1 VSYKSNNES
10 RSMKTT
16 RKRASAKKVT
26 LVDVAEAA
34 GVSAITVS
42 RVINQP
48 EKVSE
53 SLRQQVQKAVDSLG
67 YIPNQYAS
75 SLASAKS
82 KVIGVAIP
90 SLTNIVFTDV
100 LRGIYDVMG
109 AAGYKVLLVDTHY
122 SPLEEEKMIRT
133 LLSQAPEGMII
144 TGGDQTKACQN
155 ILQKSR
161 IPIVQIM
168 EILNQPLDMNI
179 GFSHYQAGYDVVT
192 HLLQEG
198 YARIG
203 FIGARMDPR
212 VQQRLHGYKTAL
224 DDAGK
229 FWKNFVVTTPEP
241 SSIAV
246 GGELFRS
253 LMATTNG
260 VIDAVFC
267 ANDDLALGAL
277 FESQRMNIK
286 IPTDMAICGFNDTE
300 AAEYVNPS
308 LTSVYVGRYQMGV
321 KAAEMLVETLS
332 GKQLPN
338 KVIDMGYEIKKRLS
352 TSR

>member
-1 VSYKSNNES
+1 
-10 RSMKTT
+10 MKNS

-26 LVDVAEAA
+26 LVDVALAA

-48 EKVSE
+48 DKVSE

-67 YIPNQYAS
+67 YIPNQHAS

-90 SLTNIVFTDV
+90 SLSNIVFTDV

-144 TGGDQTKACQN
+144 TGGDQTKSCQN
-155 ILQKSR
+155 MLQKSR
-161 IPIVQIM
+161 VPIVQIM
-168 EILNQPLDMNI
+168 EMLEQPLDMNI
-179 GFSHYQAGYDVVT
+179 GFSHFQAGYDVVT
-192 HLLQEG
+192 HLLQQG
-198 YARIG
+198 CSRIG

-212 VQQRLHGYKTAL
+212 VQQRMQGYKSAL

-229 FWKNFVVTTPEP
+229 LWKNFIVTTPEP
-241 SSIAV
+241 SSIMV
-246 GGELFRS
+246 GGELFKS
-253 LMATTNG
+253 LMANTNG
-260 VIDAVFC
+260 VLDAVFC

-277 FESQRMNIK
+277 FESQRMNISV
-286 IPTDMAICGFNDTE
+286 PRDMAICGFNDTE
-300 AAEYVNPS
+300 AATYVNPS
-308 LTSVYVGRYQMGV
+308 LTSVYVGRYEMGV
-321 KAAEMLVETLS
+321 KAAEMLVETLN
-332 GKQLPN
+332 GKPLTN
-338 KVIDMGYEIKKRLS
+338 KIVDMGYDIKKRLS

>member
-1 VSYKSNNES
+1 
-10 RSMKTT
+10 MKTG
-16 RKRASAKKVT
+16 RKRTSGKKVT
-26 LVDVAEAA
+26 LVDVAAAA

-90 SLTNIVFTDV
+90 SLSNIVFTDV

-109 AAGYKVLLVDTHY
+109 TAGYKVLLVDTHY

-144 TGGDQTKACQN
+144 TGGDQTRACQN

-168 EILNQPLDMNI
+168 EILPQPLDMNI
-179 GFSHYQAGYDVVT
+179 GFSHYQAGYDVVK
-192 HLLQEG
+192 HLLDQG
-198 YARIG
+198 CARIG

-212 VQQRLHGYKTAL
+212 VQQRMQGYKMAL
-224 DDAGK
+224 EDAGK
-229 FWKNFVVTTPEP
+229 YWKNFIVTTPEP

-246 GGELFRS
+246 GGELFKS
-253 LMATTNG
+253 LMANTKG

-277 FESQRMNIK
+277 FESQRMNIRV
-286 IPTDMAICGFNDTE
+286 PGDMAICGFNDIE
-300 AAEYVNPS
+300 AAQFVNPS
-308 LTSVYVGRYQMGV
+308 LTSVSAGRYEMGV
-321 KAAEMLVETLS
+321 KAAEMLVDTLN
-332 GKQLPN
+332 GKHPA
-338 KVIDMGYEIKKRLS
+338 KKIVDMGYQIKQRLS
-352 TSR
+352 TTR

>member
-1 VSYKSNNES
+1 
-10 RSMKTT
+10 MKNS

-26 LVDVAEAA
+26 LVDVALAA

-48 EKVSE
+48 DKVSE

-67 YIPNQYAS
+67 YIPNQHAS

-90 SLTNIVFTDV
+90 SLSNIVFTDV

-155 ILQKSR
+155 MLQKSR
-161 IPIVQIM
+161 VPIVQIM
-168 EILNQPLDMNI
+168 EMLEQPLDMNI
-179 GFSHYQAGYDVVT
+179 GFSHFQAGYDVVT
-192 HLLQEG
+192 HLLQQG
-198 YARIG
+198 CSRIG

-212 VQQRLHGYKTAL
+212 VQQRMQGYKSAL

-229 FWKNFVVTTPEP
+229 LWKNFIVTTPEP
-241 SSIAV
+241 SSIMV
-246 GGELFRS
+246 GGELFKS
-253 LMATTNG
+253 LMANTNG
-260 VIDAVFC
+260 VLDAVFC

-277 FESQRMNIK
+277 FESQRMNIS
-286 IPTDMAICGFNDTE
+286 IPRDMAICGFNDTE
-300 AAEYVNPS
+300 AATYVNPS
-308 LTSVYVGRYQMGV
+308 LTSVYVGRYEMGV
-321 KAAEMLVETLS
+321 KAAEMLVETLN
-332 GKQLPN
+332 GKTPIN
-338 KVIDMGYEIKKRLS
+338 KIVDMGYDIKKRLS

>member
-1 VSYKSNNES
+1 
-10 RSMKTT
+10 MKTG
-16 RKRASAKKVT
+16 RKRTSGKKVT
-26 LVDVAEAA
+26 LVDVAAAA

-90 SLTNIVFTDV
+90 SLSNIVFTDV

-109 AAGYKVLLVDTHY
+109 TAGYKVLLVDTHY

-144 TGGDQTKACQN
+144 TGGDQTRACQN

-168 EILNQPLDMNI
+168 EMLPQPLDMNI
-179 GFSHYQAGYDVVT
+179 GLSHYQAGYDVVK
-192 HLLQEG
+192 HLLDKG
-198 YARIG
+198 CARIG

-212 VQQRLHGYKTAL
+212 VQQRMQGYKTAL
-224 DDAGK
+224 EDAGK
-229 FWKNFVVTTPEP
+229 YWKNFIVTTPEP

-246 GGELFRS
+246 GGELFKS
-253 LMATTNG
+253 LMAATNG
-260 VIDAVFC
+260 VVDAVFC

-277 FESQRMNIK
+277 FESQRMNIRV
-286 IPTDMAICGFNDTE
+286 PSDMAICGFNDIE
-300 AAEYVNPS
+300 AAQFVNPS
-308 LTSVYVGRYQMGV
+308 LTSVSVGRYDMGV
-321 KAAEMLVETLS
+321 RAAEMLVDTLN
-332 GKQLPN
+332 GKHPA
-338 KVIDMGYEIKKRLS
+338 KKIVDMGYQIKQRLS
-352 TSR
+352 TTR

>member
-1 VSYKSNNES
+1 
-10 RSMKTT
+10 MKNS

-26 LVDVAEAA
+26 LVDVALAA

-48 EKVSE
+48 DKVSE

-67 YIPNQYAS
+67 YIPNQHAS

-90 SLTNIVFTDV
+90 SLSNIVFTDV

-155 ILQKSR
+155 MLQKSR
-161 IPIVQIM
+161 VPIVQIM
-168 EILNQPLDMNI
+168 EMLEQPLDMNI
-179 GFSHYQAGYDVVT
+179 GFSHFQAGYDVVT
-192 HLLQEG
+192 HLLQQG
-198 YARIG
+198 CSRIG

-212 VQQRLHGYKTAL
+212 VQQRMQGYKSAL

-229 FWKNFVVTTPEP
+229 LWKNFIVTTPEP
-241 SSIAV
+241 SSIMV
-246 GGELFRS
+246 GGELFKS
-253 LMATTNG
+253 LMANTNG
-260 VIDAVFC
+260 VLDAVFC

-277 FESQRMNIK
+277 FESQRMNISV
-286 IPTDMAICGFNDTE
+286 PRDMAICGFNDTE
-300 AAEYVNPS
+300 AATYVNPS
-308 LTSVYVGRYQMGV
+308 LTSVYVGRYEMGV
-321 KAAEMLVETLS
+321 KAAEMLVETLN
-332 GKQLPN
+332 GKPLTN
-338 KVIDMGYEIKKRLS
+338 KIVDMGYDIKKRLS

>member
-1 VSYKSNNES
+1 
-10 RSMKTT
+10 MKTG
-16 RKRASAKKVT
+16 RKRTSGKKVT
-26 LVDVAEAA
+26 LVDVAAAA

-48 EKVSE
+48 DKVSE

-90 SLTNIVFTDV
+90 SLSNIVFTDV

-109 AAGYKVLLVDTHY
+109 TAGYKVLLVDTHY

-144 TGGDQTKACQN
+144 TGGDQTRACQN

-168 EILNQPLDMNI
+168 EMLQQPLDMNV
-179 GFSHYQAGYDVVT
+179 GLSHYQAGYDVVK
-192 HLLQEG
+192 HLLDKG
-198 YARIG
+198 CARIG

-212 VQQRLHGYKTAL
+212 VQQRMQGYKAAL
-224 DDAGK
+224 EDAGK
-229 FWKNFVVTTPEP
+229 YWKNFIVTTPEP

-246 GGELFRS
+246 GGELFKS
-253 LMATTNG
+253 LMAATKG

-277 FESQRMNIK
+277 FESQRMNIRV
-286 IPTDMAICGFNDTE
+286 PSDMAICGFNDIE
-300 AAEYVNPS
+300 AAQFVNPS
-308 LTSVYVGRYQMGV
+308 LTSVSVGRYEMGV
-321 KAAEMLVETLS
+321 KAAEMLVDTLN
-332 GKQLPN
+332 GKQAV
-338 KVIDMGYEIKKRLS
+338 KKIVDMGYQIKQRLS
-352 TSR
+352 STR

>member
-1 VSYKSNNES
+1 
-10 RSMKTT
+10 MKNS

-26 LVDVAEAA
+26 LVDVALAA

-48 EKVSE
+48 DKVSE

-67 YIPNQYAS
+67 YIPNQHAS

-90 SLTNIVFTDV
+90 SLSNIVFTDV

-155 ILQKSR
+155 MLQKSR
-161 IPIVQIM
+161 VPIVQIM
-168 EILNQPLDMNI
+168 EMLEQPLDMNI
-179 GFSHYQAGYDVVT
+179 GFSHFQAGYDVVT
-192 HLLQEG
+192 HLLKQG
-198 YARIG
+198 CSRIG

-212 VQQRLHGYKTAL
+212 VQQRMQGYKSAL

-229 FWKNFVVTTPEP
+229 LWKNFIVTTPEP
-241 SSIAV
+241 SSIMV
-246 GGELFRS
+246 GGELFKS
-253 LMATTNG
+253 LMANTNG
-260 VIDAVFC
+260 VLDAVFC

-277 FESQRMNIK
+277 FESQRMNISV
-286 IPTDMAICGFNDTE
+286 PRDMAICGFNDTE
-300 AAEYVNPS
+300 AATYVNPS
-308 LTSVYVGRYQMGV
+308 LTSVYVGRYEMGV
-321 KAAEMLVETLS
+321 KAAEMLVETLN
-332 GKQLPN
+332 GKTPIN
-338 KVIDMGYEIKKRLS
+338 KIVDMGYDIKKRSS

>member
-1 VSYKSNNES
+1 
-10 RSMKTT
+10 MKTG
-16 RKRASAKKVT
+16 RKRTSGKKVT
-26 LVDVAEAA
+26 LVDVAAAA

-90 SLTNIVFTDV
+90 SLSNIVFTDV

-109 AAGYKVLLVDTHY
+109 TAGYKVLLVDTHY

-144 TGGDQTKACQN
+144 TGGDQTRACQN

-168 EILNQPLDMNI
+168 EMLQQPLDMNI
-179 GFSHYQAGYDVVT
+179 GLSHYQAGYDVVK
-192 HLLQEG
+192 HLLDKG
-198 YARIG
+198 CARIG

-212 VQQRLHGYKTAL
+212 VQQRMQGYKTAL
-224 DDAGK
+224 EDAGK
-229 FWKNFVVTTPEP
+229 YWKNFIVTTPEP

-246 GGELFRS
+246 GGELFKS
-253 LMATTNG
+253 LMAATNG
-260 VIDAVFC
+260 VVDAVFC

-277 FESQRMNIK
+277 FESQRMNIRV
-286 IPTDMAICGFNDTE
+286 PADMAICGFNDIE
-300 AAEYVNPS
+300 AAQFVNPS
-308 LTSVYVGRYQMGV
+308 LTSVSVGRYEMGV
-321 KAAEMLVETLS
+321 RAAEMLVDTLN
-332 GKQLPN
+332 GKHPA
-338 KVIDMGYEIKKRLS
+338 KKIVDMGYQIKQRLS
-352 TSR
+352 TTR

>member
-1 VSYKSNNES
+1 
-10 RSMKTT
+10 MKTG
-16 RKRASAKKVT
+16 RKRTSGKKVT
-26 LVDVAEAA
+26 LVDVAAAA

-90 SLTNIVFTDV
+90 SLSNIVFTDV

-109 AAGYKVLLVDTHY
+109 TAGYKVLLVDTHY

-144 TGGDQTKACQN
+144 TGGDQTRACQN

-168 EILNQPLDMNI
+168 EMLPQPLDMNI
-179 GFSHYQAGYDVVT
+179 GLSHYQAGYDVVK
-192 HLLQEG
+192 HLLDKG
-198 YARIG
+198 CARIG

-212 VQQRLHGYKTAL
+212 VQQRMQGYKTAL
-224 DDAGK
+224 EDAGK
-229 FWKNFVVTTPEP
+229 YWKNFIVTTPEP

-246 GGELFRS
+246 GGELFKS
-253 LMATTNG
+253 LMAATNG
-260 VIDAVFC
+260 VVDAVFC

-277 FESQRMNIK
+277 FESQRMNIRV
-286 IPTDMAICGFNDTE
+286 PTDMAICGFNDIE
-300 AAEYVNPS
+300 AAQFVNPS
-308 LTSVYVGRYQMGV
+308 LSSVSVGRYEMGV
-321 KAAEMLVETLS
+321 RAAEMLVDTLN
-332 GKQLPN
+332 GKNPA
-338 KVIDMGYEIKKRLS
+338 KKIVDMGYQIKQRLS
-352 TSR
+352 TTR

>member
-1 VSYKSNNES
+1 
-10 RSMKTT
+10 MKTT
-16 RKRASAKKVT
+16 RKRTSGKKVT
-26 LVDVAEAA
+26 LVDVAELA

-82 KVIGVAIP
+82 KVIGVSIP
-90 SLTNIVFTDV
+90 SLSNIVFTDV

-109 AAGYKVLLVDTHY
+109 TAGYKVLLVDTHY

-155 ILQKSR
+155 VLQKSR

-168 EILNQPLDMNI
+168 EKLEEPLDMNI
-179 GFSHYQAGYDVVT
+179 GLSHIQAGYEVAE
-192 HLLQEG
+192 HLLQQG
-198 YARIG
+198 YSRIG
-203 FIGARMDPR
+203 FIGARMDSR
-212 VQQRLHGYKTAL
+212 VQQRLQGFKSAL
-224 DDAGK
+224 EKQDK

-241 SSIAV
+241 TSIAV
-246 GGELFRS
+246 GGQLFKS
-253 LMATTNG
+253 LMANTKG

-286 IPTDMAICGFNDTE
+286 VPGDMAICGFNDIE
-300 AAEYVNPS
+300 AAQYVNPS
-308 LTSVYVGRYQMGV
+308 LTSVYVGRYEMGIR
-321 KAAEMLVETLS
+321 AAEMLVDTLA
-332 GKQLPN
+332 GKELPH
-338 KVIDMGYEIKKRLS
+338 KIIDMGFEIRKRLS

>member
-1 VSYKSNNES
+1 
-10 RSMKTT
+10 MKTT
-16 RKRASAKKVT
+16 RKRTSGKKVT
-26 LVDVAEAA
+26 LVDVAEVA

-82 KVIGVAIP
+82 KVIGVSIP
-90 SLTNIVFTDV
+90 SLSNIVFTDV

-109 AAGYKVLLVDTHY
+109 TAGYKVLLVDTHY

-168 EILNQPLDMNI
+168 EALEEPLDMNI
-179 GFSHYQAGYDVVT
+179 GFSHVQAGYEVAM
-192 HLLQEG
+192 HLLQQG
-198 YARIG
+198 YSRIG
-203 FIGARMDPR
+203 FIGARMDSR
-212 VQQRLHGYKTAL
+212 VQQRLQGFKSAL
-224 DDAGK
+224 EKQDK

-241 SSIAV
+241 TSIAV
-246 GGELFRS
+246 GGQLFKS
-253 LMATTNG
+253 LMANTKG

-286 IPTDMAICGFNDTE
+286 VPGDLAICGFNDIE
-300 AAEYVNPS
+300 AAQYVNPS
-308 LTSVYVGRYQMGV
+308 MTSVYVGRYEMGV
-321 KAAEMLVETLS
+321 KAAEMLVDTLA
-332 GKQLPN
+332 GKELPQ
-338 KVIDMGYEIKKRLS
+338 KVIDMGFEIRKRLS

>member
-1 VSYKSNNES
+1 
-10 RSMKTT
+10 MKTT
-16 RKRASAKKVT
+16 RKRTSGKKVT

-90 SLTNIVFTDV
+90 SLSNIVFTDV

-109 AAGYKVLLVDTHY
+109 DAGYKVLLVDTHY

-155 ILQKSR
+155 VLQKSR

-168 EILNQPLDMNI
+168 EKLEEPLDMNI
-179 GFSHYQAGYDVVT
+179 GLSHFQAGYEVAM
-192 HLLQEG
+192 HLLGQG
-198 YARIG
+198 YSRIG
-203 FIGARMDPR
+203 FIGARMDSR
-212 VQQRLHGYKTAL
+212 VQQRLQGFKAAL
-224 DDAGK
+224 EKQDK

-241 SSIAV
+241 TSISV
-246 GGELFRS
+246 GGQLFKS
-253 LMATTNG
+253 LMANTKG

-267 ANDDLALGAL
+267 ANDDLGLGAL

-286 IPTDMAICGFNDTE
+286 VPNDLAICGFNDIE
-300 AAEYVNPS
+300 AAQYVNPS
-308 LTSVYVGRYQMGV
+308 MTSVYVGRYEMGV
-321 KAAEMLVETLS
+321 KAAQMLVDTLA
-332 GKQLPN
+332 GKELPQKN
-338 KVIDMGYEIKKRLS
+338 IDMGFEIRQRLS

>member
-1 VSYKSNNES
+1 MKSP
-10 RSMKTT
+10 
-16 RKRASAKKVT
+16 RKRTSGKKVT

-53 SLRQQVQKAVDSLG
+53 PLRQQVQKAVDSLG

-90 SLTNIVFTDV
+90 SLSNIVFTDV

-109 AAGYKVLLVDTHY
+109 TAGYKVLLVDTHY

-155 ILQKSR
+155 VLQKSR

-168 EILNQPLDMNI
+168 EALEEPLDMNI
-179 GFSHYQAGYDVVT
+179 GFSHFQAGYEVAM
-192 HLLQEG
+192 HLLEQG
-198 YARIG
+198 YSRIG
-203 FIGARMDPR
+203 FIGARMDAR
-212 VQQRLHGYKTAL
+212 VQQRLQGFKSAL
-224 DDAGK
+224 EKHDK

-241 SSIAV
+241 TSIAV
-246 GGELFRS
+246 GGQLFKS
-253 LMATTNG
+253 LMANTKG

-267 ANDDLALGAL
+267 ANDDLGLGAL

-286 IPTDMAICGFNDTE
+286 VPGDLAICGFNDIE
-300 AAEYVNPS
+300 AAQYVNPS
-308 LTSVYVGRYQMGV
+308 MTSVYVGRYEMGV
-321 KAAEMLVETLS
+321 KAAEMLVDTLA
-332 GKQLPN
+332 GKELPQ
-338 KVIDMGYEIKKRLS
+338 KVIDMGFEIRKRLS

>member
-1 VSYKSNNES
+1 
-10 RSMKTT
+10 MKNS

-26 LVDVAEAA
+26 LVDVALAA

-48 EKVSE
+48 DKVSE

-67 YIPNQYAS
+67 YIPNQHAS

-90 SLTNIVFTDV
+90 SLSNIVFTDV

-155 ILQKSR
+155 MLQKSR
-161 IPIVQIM
+161 VPIVQIM
-168 EILNQPLDMNI
+168 EMLEQPLDMNI
-179 GFSHYQAGYDVVT
+179 GFSHFQAGYDVVT
-192 HLLQEG
+192 HLLQQG
-198 YARIG
+198 CSRIG

-212 VQQRLHGYKTAL
+212 VQQRMQGYKSAL

-229 FWKNFVVTTPEP
+229 LWKNFIVTTPEP
-241 SSIAV
+241 SSIMV
-246 GGELFRS
+246 GGELFKS
-253 LMATTNG
+253 LMANTNG
-260 VIDAVFC
+260 VLDAVFC

-277 FESQRMNIK
+277 FESQRMNISV
-286 IPTDMAICGFNDTE
+286 PRDMAICGFNDTE
-300 AAEYVNPS
+300 AATYVNPS
-308 LTSVYVGRYQMGV
+308 LTSVYVGRYEMGV
-321 KAAEMLVETLS
+321 KAAEMLVETLN
-332 GKQLPN
+332 GKTPIN
-338 KVIDMGYEIKKRLS
+338 KIVDMGYDIKKRLS

>member
-1 VSYKSNNES
+1 
-10 RSMKTT
+10 MKTT
-16 RKRASAKKVT
+16 RKRTSGKKVT

-90 SLTNIVFTDV
+90 SLSNIVFTDV

-109 AAGYKVLLVDTHY
+109 TAGYKVLLVDTHY

-155 ILQKSR
+155 VLQKSR

-168 EILNQPLDMNI
+168 EKLEEPLDMNI
-179 GFSHYQAGYDVVT
+179 GLSHIQAGYEVAE
-192 HLLQEG
+192 HLLQQG
-198 YARIG
+198 YSRIG
-203 FIGARMDPR
+203 FIGARMDSR
-212 VQQRLHGYKTAL
+212 VQQRLQGFKSAL
-224 DDAGK
+224 EKQDK

-241 SSIAV
+241 TSIAV
-246 GGELFRS
+246 GGQLFKS
-253 LMATTNG
+253 LMANTKG

-286 IPTDMAICGFNDTE
+286 VPGDLAICGFNDIE
-300 AAEYVNPS
+300 AAQYVNPS
-308 LTSVYVGRYQMGV
+308 MTSVYVGRYEMGV
-321 KAAEMLVETLS
+321 KAAEMLVDTLA
-332 GKQLPN
+332 GKELPQ
-338 KVIDMGYEIKKRLS
+338 KIIDMGFEIRKRLS